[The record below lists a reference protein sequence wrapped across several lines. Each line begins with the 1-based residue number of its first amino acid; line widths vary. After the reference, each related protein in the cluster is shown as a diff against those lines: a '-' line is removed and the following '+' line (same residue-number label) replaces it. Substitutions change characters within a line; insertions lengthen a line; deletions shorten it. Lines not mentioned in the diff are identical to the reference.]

1 MKSAKEISL
10 ENALRSA
17 GLETIGLPPKY
28 RKDKDPFW
36 IMALVL
42 VRKTSM
48 EECYCIYRHR
58 ADGYMQLVE
67 DCGGVGVIMSG
78 HPISIHP

>member
-48 EECYCIYRHR
+48 EECY
-58 ADGYMQLVE
+58 
-67 DCGGVGVIMSG
+67 
-78 HPISIHP
+78 

>member
-28 RKDKDPFW
+28 RKDKDTFW

-58 ADGYMQLVE
+58 ADGYM
-67 DCGGVGVIMSG
+67 
-78 HPISIHP
+78 